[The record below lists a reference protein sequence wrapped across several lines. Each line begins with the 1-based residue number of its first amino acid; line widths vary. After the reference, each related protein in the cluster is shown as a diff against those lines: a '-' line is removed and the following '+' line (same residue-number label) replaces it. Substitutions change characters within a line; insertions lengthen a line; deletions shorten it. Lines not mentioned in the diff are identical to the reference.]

1 MLKQKRPELIGILEQ
16 FDEVNVRTLSFDC
29 PSWHASQRL
38 QEMSKKLSEI
48 KRCLKEFKKRSN
60 LSMTPKMEGLKVV
73 HKWIMT
79 YNVPHFYVQ
88 VFFDKIYGM
97 SYKYIMELMSNPD
110 LEGVKYHIEKDVGN
124 QQKKTIKISPF
135 DGICLAQAV
144 TEPNHRSV
152 RKELRRGNL
161 LFYVTFEGGEA
172 YLDKENFEK
181 LFECSL

>member
-1 MLKQKRPELIGILEQ
+1 
-16 FDEVNVRTLSFDC
+16 
-29 PSWHASQRL
+29 
-38 QEMSKKLSEI
+38 MSARLSEI
-48 KRCLKEFKKRSN
+48 KHYLKEIQKRN
-60 LSMTPKMEGLKVV
+60 TLSMTPKVEDLKVV

-97 SYKYIMELMSNPD
+97 SFKYIMELVSNP
-110 LEGVKYHIEKDVGN
+110 EN

-135 DGICLAQAV
+135 EGICLAQAV
-144 TEPNHRSV
+144 TEPTHRSV

-161 LFYVTFEGGEA
+161 LFYVAFDGGEA
-172 YLDKENFEK
+172 FLDKENFET

>member
-1 MLKQKRPELIGILEQ
+1 
-16 FDEVNVRTLSFDC
+16 
-29 PSWHASQRL
+29 
-38 QEMSKKLSEI
+38 
-48 KRCLKEFKKRSN
+48 
-60 LSMTPKMEGLKVV
+60 MTPKVEDLKVV

-97 SYKYIMELMSNPD
+97 SFKYIMELVSNPD
-110 LEGVKYHIEKDVGN
+110 LEGVKYFVEKDSKN

-135 DGICLAQAV
+135 EGICLAHAV
-144 TEPNHRSV
+144 TEPTHRSV

-161 LFYVTFEGGEA
+161 LFYVAFDGGEA
-172 YLDKENFEK
+172 FLDKENFET